1 MATLYIVSTPIGNL
15 GDMTYRA
22 VEVLGSVARV
32 LAEDTRRTR
41 VLLQH
46 YDIHARLVS
55 AHEHNEA
62 ARAQRVVEWLDA
74 GDDLALVT
82 DAGTPLVSDPGLRI
96 VQRVLDAGHQV
107 VPVPGASAALAAL
120 VASGLEPEPFTFLG
134 FAPRTGRARRERLEE
149 IAVSSHAVVLY
160 ESPNRLAALLAD
172 LSDLCGGER
181 RVAVAR
187 ELTKLHETVFRG
199 TLAEASTH
207 HAGEVRGEVVVVL
220 AGREPATAST
230 AEADEAAARA
240 LAGSLLAEG
249 RRPSQVARDVARR
262 LRLPRNRAY
271 EITQSLVEEPES
283 EP

>member
-22 VEVLGSVARV
+22 VDVLGSVARV

-96 VQRVLDAGHQV
+96 VQRVLEAGHQV

-134 FAPRTGRARRERLEE
+134 FVPRTGRVRRERLEE
-149 IAVSSHAVVLY
+149 IAASPHAVVLY

-172 LSDLCGGER
+172 LSDLCGGAR
-181 RVAVAR
+181 RVVVAR

-199 TLAEASTH
+199 TLAEASAH

-271 EITQSLVEEPES
+271 EITQSLVQEPES